1 MSFILMCLAGEMIGK
16 ALTQPYVKLAIKEKL
31 VQTDAK
37 HSTSPSSEAEG
48 VSYGDSYMMAAMYQ
62 SMGNDL

>member
-1 MSFILMCLAGEMIGK
+1 MSLIFICLAGEILGK
-16 ALTQPYVKLAIKEKL
+16 VLTEPYVKINTEKRL
-31 VQTDAK
+31 TQIEVE
-37 HSTSPSSEAEG
+37 HSPSPSGETEG